1 MPSISSAASLIS
13 SRLVRTW
20 FLRSRSVRRSLTD
33 CTTFFCELSATRV
46 YIAEASPR
54 VSRILSV
61 SEFIRRL
68 VSSRFALAPLP
79 SPSKDMEEVDARRV
93 KALNDSSGQSS
104 VVEELVDRME
114 VRLLCDGEKVTS
126 IGDVGAGKG
135 PSESLAYCPA
145 MNRMR
150 LRALVQFSL
159 VGMKEEDW
167 SKILYGVLQNQN
179 QKSHSRNW
187 R

>member
-1 MPSISSAASLIS
+1 
-13 SRLVRTW
+13 
-20 FLRSRSVRRSLTD
+20 
-33 CTTFFCELSATRV
+33 
-46 YIAEASPR
+46 
-54 VSRILSV
+54 
-61 SEFIRRL
+61 
-68 VSSRFALAPLP
+68 
-79 SPSKDMEEVDARRV
+79 MEEVDARRV
-93 KALNDSSGQSS
+93 KALNDSKGQSS

-159 VGMKEEDW
+159 VGMNRRGLEQDPLWRVAKP
-167 SKILYGVLQNQN
+167 KPK
-179 QKSHSRNW
+179 KSQS
-187 R
+187 

>member
-1 MPSISSAASLIS
+1 
-13 SRLVRTW
+13 
-20 FLRSRSVRRSLTD
+20 
-33 CTTFFCELSATRV
+33 
-46 YIAEASPR
+46 
-54 VSRILSV
+54 
-61 SEFIRRL
+61 
-68 VSSRFALAPLP
+68 
-79 SPSKDMEEVDARRV
+79 MEEVDARRV